1 MGSWQRKENGKEVP
15 WMKISFELTVDE
27 LFEITER
34 NKKVSS
40 AKEDADAA
48 VERMM
53 KGIVVETG
61 KKSGVKH

>member
-1 MGSWQRKENGKEVP
+1 
-15 WMKISFELTVDE
+15 MKISFELTVDE